1 MQVVTQQIQEY
12 INQHST
18 PVSARLARIAENT
31 VATLNTFKMMS
42 SHTQGQFL
50 KFLVS
55 LSQAKR
61 VLEIGTYVGYSALAM
76 AEGLCK
82 EGELITCESSKEHA
96 EIAQQYFDESPYA
109 NKIILKQGPALETI
123 SNLTG
128 TFDFVFIDADK
139 QNYLNY
145 YDAVLPKLA
154 NNGVIIFDNTLWSGE
169 VLSPTSK
176 SGLVLHQLNQML
188 KEDARVE
195 VVMLSIRDGL
205 SLVKKK

>member
-82 EGELITCESSKEHA
+82 EAELITCESSKEHA